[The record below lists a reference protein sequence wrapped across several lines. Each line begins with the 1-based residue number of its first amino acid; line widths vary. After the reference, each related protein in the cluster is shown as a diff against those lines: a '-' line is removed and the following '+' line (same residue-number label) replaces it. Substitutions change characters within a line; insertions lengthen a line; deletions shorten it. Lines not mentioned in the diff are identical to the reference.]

1 MELKIYNPQDNG
13 FLQKI
18 DWNFEEL
25 KAEITASAQE
35 YETSV
40 YTDDTIKAAKADR
53 ARLNKFVDALTGK
66 RTEIRKALLKPDEQF
81 GKEIKELT
89 GIVQKAID
97 NIDSQVKGY
106 EQRQR
111 NEKTAKVQEF
121 YEENINDL
129 ASVLPF
135 SRVFK
140 AEYANASTTMKSIKE
155 DILSLIQRVGEGLAI
170 INEVDSKYAGDM
182 KEVFLRTYD
191 IGTAMA
197 ERNRLE
203 AAEEKRKA
211 YEEEQVRKKAE
222 REARTLAEATRVI
235 NAGKAPEQRS
245 VQEVPR
251 SQPQLQEQS
260 VIETVEDPV
269 HVLDFRVHATKGQ
282 LDKLKDFLKA
292 NSIRFEPVPKGE

>member
-1 MELKIYNPQDNG
+1 MELKIYNVQDN

-18 DWNFEEL
+18 DWNFEDL

-40 YTDDTIKAAKADR
+40 YTDDAITAARADR
-53 ARLNKFVDALTGK
+53 AKLNKFVDALNSK
-66 RTEIRKALLKPDEQF
+66 RTEVRKALLKPDEQF

-97 NIDSQVKGY
+97 NIDTQVKDY

-111 NEKTAKVQEF
+111 EEKTAKVQEF
-121 YEENINDL
+121 YDENIHDL

-135 SRVFK
+135 EKVFK
-140 AEYANASTTMKSIKE
+140 TEYANACTTMKSIKE
-155 DILSLIQRVGEGLAI
+155 DILALIQRVDEGLAI
-170 INEVDSKYAGDM
+170 INEVDSRYAGDM

-211 YEEEQVRKKAE
+211 YEEEQARKKGE
-222 REARTLAEATRVI
+222 REAKMQAETNRVI
-235 NAGKAPEQRS
+235 NAGKAAEPATTPSPVKRPFAS
-245 VQEVPR
+245 HNIP
-251 SQPQLQEQS
+251 LM
-260 VIETVEDPV
+260 ETVEDPV
-269 HVLDFRVHATKGQ
+269 HILDFRVHATKGQ
-282 LDKLKDFLKA
+282 LEKLKDFLKA
-292 NSIRFEPVPKGE
+292 NSIRFEPVPKGEQ